1 MHAIV
6 WGLTLGQE
14 PTCEILFLKSDE
26 DPDHMVARVLLPVG
40 RIIRGGGWGAARQL
54 IDEASIEQLTEW
66 RGRSLP
72 IDRTSIGRS

>member
-54 IDEASIEQLTEW
+54 IDEAS
-66 RGRSLP
+66 RSSL
-72 IDRTSIGRS
+72 DRMSKKSAREKWP